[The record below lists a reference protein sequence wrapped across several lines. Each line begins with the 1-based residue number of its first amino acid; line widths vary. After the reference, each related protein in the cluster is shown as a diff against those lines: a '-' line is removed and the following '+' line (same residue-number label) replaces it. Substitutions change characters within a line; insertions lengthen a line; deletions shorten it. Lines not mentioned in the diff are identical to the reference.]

1 MEWGLVI
8 LFSAVAF
15 SAVLTALP
23 CTWPDVKQAR
33 RRDTLLAYYRRGGRK
48 LSALLWR

>member
-15 SAVLTALP
+15 SAVLTAMP
-23 CTWPDVKQAR
+23 CTWPDVKQASKR
-33 RRDTLLAYYRRGGRK
+33 EIMLKYYRRGGRK
-48 LSALLWR
+48 LSALLWH